1 MELILR
7 ESGMLP
13 CDVGLLPRKGGQM
26 LAIQCYASHYIGF
39 IHIYDMICDVDAIS
53 LDLTAISNKSIT
65 EQKAGC

>member
-1 MELILR
+1 
-7 ESGMLP
+7 
-13 CDVGLLPRKGGQM
+13 M

-53 LDLTAISNKSIT
+53 FDLTAISNKSIT